1 MHAVIIVGLIGAAGI
16 AALFITHK
24 LTLAGIK
31 AEVAALEAKALAVKS
46 TVAADAAIAVS
57 DVKAFIAAV
66 RAKL

>member
-24 LTLAGIK
+24 LTLSQIST
-31 AEVAALEAKALAVKS
+31 ELNALEAKVLAVKS
-46 TVAADAAIAVS
+46 TVQADAAIAVS
-57 DVKAFIAAV
+57 DVKAFIASV